1 MEETNETIVVELELK
16 IIKNIGN
23 KQIRLYNPEAIKKD
37 DLIAI
42 YINGQ
47 EINPKNLN
55 LIRVSGIIK
64 IRIELYNQNSLAK
77 LFKDCEYFVEIKCT
91 EFKGKNII
99 DMSEMFSG
107 CTNLIKLDIFKIK
120 TGNATD
126 MSHMLHGC
134 SSLKIFNHDLNTS
147 KVENMSYMF
156 YDCSSLE
163 QLNISNFDTKNVT
176 DMSYMFG
183 KCSKLKEL
191 SLLHFETENV
201 KYMSYM
207 FYECSSL
214 RELNLK
220 YFYISKVEDKSH
232 MFENCEQLKKLN
244 FPTLKL
250 KSNEEI
256 NQLCIFYNC
265 KNLNIDNFVEKI
277 NNDET
282 HEPRV
287 FIKESDE
294 EPLDSYVED
303 KQKEK
308 ILEYKEHPLFGE
320 AL

>member
-1 MEETNETIVVELELK
+1 MKSVTLVTEFEIK
-16 IIKNIGN
+16 IISYNYDKSFPLI
-23 KQIRLYNPEAIKKD
+23 NPEFIKENK
-37 DLIAI
+37 LINMKI
-42 YINGQ
+42 IFKRTK
-47 EINPKNLN
+47 PKNL
-55 LIRVSGIIK
+55 K
-64 IRIELYNQNSLAK
+64 IRIKLYDKNSLAK
-77 LFKDCEYFVEIKCT
+77 LFKDCKLIEEIKCT

-191 SLLHFETENV
+191 SLLHFESENV

-214 RELNLK
+214 KELNLNN
-220 YFYISKVEDKSH
+220 FNISKVADKSH

-265 KNLNIDNFVEKI
+265 KTLNTDNFVEKI

-294 EPLDSYVED
+294 DLLDSYVE
-303 KQKEK
+303 K
-308 ILEYKEHPLFGE
+308 ILENKEYSSLLGE
-320 AL
+320 AD